1 MKKIKTGDK
10 VIVIAGKFKG
20 KVAAVESLRGEQIV
34 VKGVNVMKKAV
45 KGQGFVEKILPIHV
59 SNVMLYDEGS
69 KKPSRVGIATDK
81 EGKKTR
87 TLKTTKAA
95 IK

>member
-20 KVAAVESLRGEQIV
+20 KVAAVESLHGDSIV

-59 SNVMLYDEGS
+59 SNVMLYDEAS
-69 KKPSRVGIATDK
+69 KKPSRVGITTDK
-81 EGKKTR
+81 AGKKAR
-87 TLKTTKAA
+87 TLKATKTA